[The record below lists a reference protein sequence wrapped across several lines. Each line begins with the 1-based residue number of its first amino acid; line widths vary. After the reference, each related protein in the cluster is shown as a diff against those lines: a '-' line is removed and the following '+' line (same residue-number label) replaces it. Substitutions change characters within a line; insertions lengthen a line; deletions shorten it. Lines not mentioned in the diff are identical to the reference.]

1 MTAWL
6 VLALC
11 AGLSVGLTRT
21 DGQESVRIYVFTAQT
36 AEGSSSDE
44 ALKGRLSAVRD
55 LRDALRRKPGL
66 SIVDDRTV
74 ADVVV
79 EVTARDQQSLGDG
92 GFGGARLTQLVNT
105 TIRLNVTAGAHKTEM
120 KGSASGTGTRAAK
133 DAADRLLK
141 WIVRIRESR

>member
-11 AGLSVGLTRT
+11 AGLGVGQPTT
-21 DGQESVRIYVFTAQT
+21 DGQESVRIYVFTAQA

-44 ALKGRLSAVRD
+44 AFKARLSAVRD

-66 SIVDDRTV
+66 SVVDDRTV

-105 TIRLNVTAGAHKTEM
+105 TIRLNVTAGAHQTEM
-120 KGSASGTGTRAAK
+120 KGSASGTGARAAK

-141 WIVRIRESR
+141 WIVRTREGR